1 MRRDKISR
9 PLCCEK
15 QNFTSPLLSAPRV
28 IIHLDMDAFFAAV
41 EQLDF
46 PELRGKPV
54 IVGGAPNERG
64 VVSTCSYEA
73 RKFGVRSAMSLTEA
87 YRRCP
92 QGIFVRGRGARYR
105 TISEQLLDIMAA
117 YSPLLE
123 PVSIDEAFL
132 DVTQSQNL
140 FGEAPVIARTIQAR
154 VKSEL
159 GLSCSLGVAPNKF
172 LAKLASD
179 LKKPGG
185 LVIIERDTARATIAP
200 LPIER
205 IWGVG
210 PKTAEQLRRQGLMTI
225 GDIQNCDPA
234 LLARRLG
241 VHGHDL
247 YRLAC
252 GEDDRPVAN
261 REDTK
266 SVGHEHT
273 FDIDTAELEAV
284 KSTLLS
290 LAAKVGR
297 RLRKK
302 KLRGKVVQL
311 KLRYLDFTT
320 YTRQCALNAHT
331 DLDHDIYRAA
341 VKLLCDHFD
350 GRPVRL
356 IGVSMSQLC
365 GLGEAAAQLSLFDAP
380 PEKAQKLARVMDAI
394 KEKHGEKS
402 ITYAKVK
409 E

>member
-1 MRRDKISR
+1 MGEGETKRTVPFVS
-9 PLCCEK
+9 
-15 QNFTSPLLSAPRV
+15 

-92 QGIFVRGRGARYR
+92 QGIFVRGRGSRYR
-105 TISEQLLDIMAA
+105 AVSVEVMQIMAT

-132 DVTQSQNL
+132 DVTHSQNL
-140 FGEAPVIARTIQAR
+140 FGPAETIARTIQTR
-154 VKSEL
+154 VRDEL
-159 GLSCSLGVAPNKF
+159 GLSCSLGVAPNKL
-172 LAKLASD
+172 LAKVASD

-185 LVIIERDTARATIAP
+185 LVVVAPGSGRAFLAP

-210 PKTAEQLRRQGLMTI
+210 PKTAEQLHKQGFKTI
-225 GDIQNCDPA
+225 GDIQNSDPN

-241 VHGHDL
+241 VHGYDL
-247 YRLAC
+247 YRLAS
-252 GEDDRPVAN
+252 GEDDRPVAS
-261 REDTK
+261 RDDTK

-273 FDIDTAELEAV
+273 FDLDTTDLEAV
-284 KSTLLS
+284 KATLLA
-290 LAAKVGR
+290 LVAKVGR

-311 KLRYLDFTT
+311 KLRYLDFITM
-320 YTRQCALNAHT
+320 TRQCALAAHT

-341 VKLLCDHFD
+341 VRLLDKHFD

-356 IGVSMSQLC
+356 IGVSLSQLC
-365 GLGEAAAQLSLFDAP
+365 GEGEAAAQLCLFDAP
-380 PEKAQKLARVMDAI
+380 PERAQKLARVMDAI

-409 E
+409 EHEEEP

>member
-1 MRRDKISR
+1 MQR
-9 PLCCEK
+9 
-15 QNFTSPLLSAPRV
+15 Q

-92 QGIFVRGRGARYR
+92 HGIFVRGRGSRY
-105 TISEQLLDIMAA
+105 SELSQRVFEIMSD
-117 YSPLLE
+117 YSPLFE

-132 DVTQSQNL
+132 DVTHSQNL
-140 FGEAPVIARTIQAR
+140 FGSAETIARTIQTR

-185 LVIIERDTARATIAP
+185 LVVVPADAVIELLAP
-200 LPIER
+200 LPVER

-210 PKTAEQLRRQGLMTI
+210 PKTAEQLKKIGLSTI
-225 GDIQNCDPA
+225 GDIQRCDRSV
-234 LLARRLG
+234 LERRFG
-241 VHGHDL
+241 VHGREL
-247 YRLAC
+247 YKLAH
-252 GEDDRPVAN
+252 GEDDRTVS
-261 REDTK
+261 RYDEVK

-273 FDIDTAELEAV
+273 FDVDTADIEAV
-284 KSTLLS
+284 KATLLA

-297 RLRKK
+297 RMRRKQV
-302 KLRGKVVQL
+302 RGKMVHL
-311 KLRYLDFTT
+311 KLRYLDFST
-320 YTRQCALNAHT
+320 YTRQCGLDAPT
-331 DLDHDIYRAA
+331 DLDHVIYNAA
-341 VKLLCDHFD
+341 AKLLDAHFD

-356 IGVSMSQLC
+356 IGVSVNQLSAK
-365 GLGEAAAQLSLFDAP
+365 GEASEQLSLFEPP
-380 PEKAQKLARVMDAI
+380 PEKARKVAEVMDII

-409 E
+409 EYEE

>member
-1 MRRDKISR
+1 MNERQR
-9 PLCCEK
+9 
-15 QNFTSPLLSAPRV
+15 F
-28 IIHLDMDAFFAAV
+28 IIHLDMDAFFASV

-92 QGIFVRGRGARYR
+92 QGVFVRGRGSRYR
-105 TISEQLLDIMAA
+105 TVSTQVMDIMAA

-132 DVTQSQNL
+132 DVTHSQNL
-140 FGEAPVIARTIQAR
+140 FGEARVIARTIQVR
-154 VKSEL
+154 VRDEL

-185 LVIIERDTARATIAP
+185 LVVIEQATARETIAP
-200 LPIER
+200 LPLER

-210 PKTAEQLRRQGLMTI
+210 PKTAEQLRRQGFATI
-225 GDIQNCDPA
+225 GDIQKCDPR

-261 REDTK
+261 RDDTK

-273 FDIDTAELEAV
+273 FDLDTADLEAV

-290 LAAKVGR
+290 LVAKVGR

-302 KLRGKVVQL
+302 RLRGKVVQL
-311 KLRYLDFTT
+311 KLRYLDFSTL
-320 YTRQCALNAHT
+320 TRQCALNAHT
-331 DLDHDIYRAA
+331 DLDHDIYHAA
-341 VKLLCDHFD
+341 VKLLGDNFD
-350 GRPVRL
+350 GRPIRL
-356 IGVSMSQLC
+356 IGVSVSQLC
-365 GLGEAAAQLSLFDAP
+365 GQGEAAAQLSLFDVP
-380 PEKAQKLARVMDAI
+380 PEKAQKLAQVMDAI
-394 KEKHGEKS
+394 KERHGEKS

-409 E
+409 EYENEP

>member
-1 MRRDKISR
+1 MQR
-9 PLCCEK
+9 
-15 QNFTSPLLSAPRV
+15 Q

-92 QGIFVRGRGARYR
+92 HGIFVRGRGSRYSE
-105 TISEQLLDIMAA
+105 ISHKVFEIMSD
-117 YSPLLE
+117 YSPLFE

-132 DVTQSQNL
+132 DVTHSQNL
-140 FGEAPVIARTIQAR
+140 FGLAETIARTIQTR

-159 GLSCSLGVAPNKF
+159 GLSCSLGIAPNKF

-185 LVIIERDTARATIAP
+185 LVVVPADAVIDMLAP
-200 LPIER
+200 LPVER

-210 PKTAEQLRRQGLMTI
+210 PKTAEQLKKIGLSTI
-225 GDIQNCDPA
+225 GDLQRCDA
-234 LLARRLG
+234 GVLERRFG
-241 VHGHDL
+241 VHGREL
-247 YRLAC
+247 YKLAH
-252 GEDDRPVAN
+252 GQDDRPVS
-261 REDTK
+261 RYDEVK

-273 FDIDTAELEAV
+273 FDIDTADIEAV
-284 KSTLLS
+284 KATLLA

-297 RLRKK
+297 RMRRKQV
-302 KLRGKVVQL
+302 RGRVVHL
-311 KLRYLDFTT
+311 KLRYLDFST
-320 YTRQCALNAHT
+320 YTRQCGLDAPT
-331 DLDHDIYRAA
+331 DLDHAIYNAA
-341 VKLLCDHFD
+341 ARLLDAHYD
-350 GRPVRL
+350 GRPIRL
-356 IGVSMSQLC
+356 IGVSVNQLC
-365 GLGEAAAQLSLFDAP
+365 AKGEASEQLSLFEPP
-380 PEKAQKLARVMDAI
+380 PEKARKIAEVMDMI
-394 KEKHGEKS
+394 KERHGEKS

-409 E
+409 EYEE

>member
-1 MRRDKISR
+1 MPDETKRTVPFVSFV
-9 PLCCEK
+9 L
-15 QNFTSPLLSAPRV
+15 
-28 IIHLDMDAFFAAV
+28 HLDMDAFFAAV

-46 PELRGKPV
+46 PKLRGKPV

-92 QGIFVRGRGARYR
+92 QGIFVPGRMSRYR
-105 TISEQLLDIMAA
+105 GISAQVMAIMAT
-117 YSPLLE
+117 YSPQLE

-132 DVTQSQNL
+132 DVTHSQNL
-140 FGEAPVIARTIQAR
+140 FGPAEAIARTIQLR
-154 VKSEL
+154 VKNEL

-172 LAKLASD
+172 LAKVASD

-185 LVIIERDTARATIAP
+185 LVIVAPGTERAFLAP

-210 PKTAEQLRRQGLMTI
+210 PKTAEQLHKQGLKTI
-225 GDIQNCDPA
+225 GDIQNADPR

-252 GEDDRPVAN
+252 GEDDRPVA
-261 REDTK
+261 RYDDTK

-273 FDIDTAELEAV
+273 FDIDTADIEAV
-284 KSTLLS
+284 KATLLA

-320 YTRQCALNAHT
+320 ITRQCALSAHT

-341 VKLLCDHFD
+341 VKLLDHHFD

-356 IGVSMSQLC
+356 IGVSVSQLC
-365 GLGEAAAQLSLFDAP
+365 GEGEAAAQLSLFDAP
-380 PEKAQKLARVMDAI
+380 PAKAQKLAQVMDAI

-409 E
+409 EYEDEPPSP

>member
-1 MRRDKISR
+1 MAWRKVQAGLGECVVQR
-9 PLCCEK
+9 
-15 QNFTSPLLSAPRV
+15 Q

-73 RKFGVRSAMSLTEA
+73 RIFGVRSAMSLTEA

-92 QGIFVRGRGARYR
+92 QGTFVRGRASRYNQ
-105 TISEQLLDIMAA
+105 ISRQVFMIMSD
-117 YSPLLE
+117 YSPQCE

-132 DVTQSQNL
+132 DVTHSINI
-140 FGEAPVIARTIQAR
+140 FGPAEIIAKTIQAR

-185 LVIIERDTARATIAP
+185 VVVVPAEAALQLIAP
-200 LPIER
+200 LAVER

-210 PKTAEQLRRQGLMTI
+210 PKTAEQLKKIGLLTI
-225 GDIQNCDPA
+225 GDIQKCGPGA
-234 LLARRLG
+234 LERCFGAYGR
-241 VHGHDL
+241 DL
-247 YRLAC
+247 YKLAH
-252 GEDDRPVAN
+252 GEDDRPVSHSD
-261 REDTK
+261 EVK

-273 FDIDTAELEAV
+273 FDIDTADMETV
-284 KSTLLS
+284 KSVLLA

-297 RLRKK
+297 RMRRKQV
-302 KLRGKVVQL
+302 RGRVVHL
-311 KLRYLDFTT
+311 KLRYFDFSTL
-320 YTRQCALNAHT
+320 TRQCGLAAPT
-331 DLDHDIYRAA
+331 DLDHVIYNAA
-341 VKLLCDHFD
+341 SRLLQANFD
-350 GRPVRL
+350 GRPIRL
-356 IGVSMSQLC
+356 IGVSVN
-365 GLGEAAAQLSLFDAP
+365 QLSARGETSEQLNLFAVSS
-380 PEKAQKLARVMDAI
+380 EKAGKVADVMDAI

-402 ITYAKVK
+402 ITYARVK
-409 E
+409 EWEK

>member
-1 MRRDKISR
+1 MREGETKCNSR
-9 PLCCEK
+9 QVAMTIL
-15 QNFTSPLLSAPRV
+15 
-28 IIHLDMDAFFAAV
+28 HLDMDAFFASV

-46 PELRGKPV
+46 PKLRGKPV

-64 VVSTCSYEA
+64 VVATCSYEA
-73 RKFGVRSAMSLTEA
+73 RKFGVRSAMPLTEA

-92 QGIFVRGRGARYR
+92 QGIFVPGRGSRYR
-105 TISEQLLDIMAA
+105 AISKQVMDIMAT

-123 PVSIDEAFL
+123 QVSIDEAFL
-132 DVTQSQNL
+132 DVTHSQHL
-140 FGEAPVIARTIQAR
+140 FGPAESIARTIQAR
-154 VKSEL
+154 VQNEL

-172 LAKLASD
+172 LAKVASD

-185 LVIIERDTARATIAP
+185 LVVVKAEAARAFLAP

-210 PKTAEQLRRQGLMTI
+210 PKTAEQLRKQGLVHI
-225 GDIQNCDPA
+225 GDIQRCDPVM
-234 LLARRLG
+234 LKRRLG
-241 VHGHDL
+241 VHGFDL

-252 GEDDRPVAN
+252 GEDDRPVAS
-261 REDTK
+261 RDDTK

-273 FDIDTAELEAV
+273 FDLDTADIEAV

-302 KLRGKVVQL
+302 RLRGKVVQL
-311 KLRYLDFTT
+311 KLRYYDFTT
-320 YTRQCALNAHT
+320 YTRQCALSAHT
-331 DLDHDIYRAA
+331 DLDHDIYHAA
-341 VKLLCDHFD
+341 GKLLSDNFD
-350 GRPVRL
+350 GRPIRL
-356 IGVSMSQLC
+356 IGVTVSQLC
-365 GLGEAAAQLSLFDAP
+365 GPGEAAAQLSLFDVP
-380 PEKAQKLARVMDAI
+380 PEKARKLAQVMDAI

-409 E
+409 EHEDE

>member
-1 MRRDKISR
+1 MAHDAPKVHV
-9 PLCCEK
+9 
-15 QNFTSPLLSAPRV
+15 PRV
-28 IIHLDMDAFFAAV
+28 VIHLDMDAFFAAV

-73 RKFGVRSAMSLTEA
+73 RKFGVHSAMSLTEA

-92 QGIFVRGRGARYR
+92 QGIFVRGRGSRYR
-105 TISEQLLDIMAA
+105 AISKQVIDIMAT

-123 PVSIDEAFL
+123 QVSIDEAFL
-132 DVTQSQNL
+132 DVTHSQNL
-140 FGEAPVIARTIQAR
+140 FGPAHDIARTIQVR

-185 LVIIERDTARATIAP
+185 LVVIEQETARQTIAP
-200 LPIER
+200 LPVER

-210 PKTAEQLRRQGLMTI
+210 PKTAEQLRRQGLITI
-225 GDIQNCDPA
+225 GDIQKCDPS
-234 LLARRLG
+234 LLTRRLG

-261 REDTK
+261 RDDTK

-273 FDIDTAELEAV
+273 FDIDTADLEAV

-290 LAAKVGR
+290 LVAKVGR

-311 KLRYLDFTT
+311 KLRYIDFST
-320 YTRQCALNAHT
+320 YTRQCALKAHT
-331 DLDHDIYRAA
+331 DLDHDIYHAV

-350 GRPVRL
+350 GRPIRL
-356 IGVSMSQLC
+356 IGVSVSHLC
-365 GLGEAAAQLSLFDAP
+365 GEGEAAAQLSLFDAP
-380 PEKAQKLARVMDAI
+380 PGKARKLAEVMDAI

-409 E
+409 EYENEP